1 MLVRQAQIGSLDFA
15 KSGGLL
21 PAIIQDA
28 DSGAVLMLGY
38 MDRAALDA
46 TLERGRVVFFS
57 RERQR
62 LWEKGETS
70 GHSLEL
76 VEIRADCDADALLV
90 TARPQGP
97 VCHTGTRTC
106 FGDAPVAAAERLG
119 FLVALERIIEQRIA
133 HKPEGSYTA
142 RLYSQGAKRLA
153 QKIGEEGV
161 ELALAGAAEGDDKV
175 IAEAADLM
183 FHVLL
188 LLKSRNVGFD
198 RVVDELRSRH
208 AARR

>member
-1 MLVRQAQIGSLDFA
+1 M
-15 KSGGLL
+15 
-21 PAIIQDA
+21 
-28 DSGAVLMLGY
+28 
-38 MDRAALDA
+38 
-46 TLERGRVVFFS
+46 
-57 RERQR
+57 
-62 LWEKGETS
+62 
-70 GHSLEL
+70 
-76 VEIRADCDADALLV
+76 
-90 TARPQGP
+90 
-97 VCHTGTRTC
+97 CHTGTRTC

>member
-1 MLVRQAQIGSLDFA
+1 MLVSQAQIGSLDFA

-21 PAIIQDA
+21 PAIVQDA

-38 MDRAALDA
+38 MDRAALGA

-62 LWEKGETS
+62 LWEKGESS
-70 GHSLEL
+70 GHYLEL

-175 IAEAADLM
+175 IAEAADLL

-188 LLKSRNVGFD
+188 LLKSRNVGFE
-198 RVVDELRSRH
+198 RVVEELRSRH
-208 AARR
+208 TARR

>member
-1 MLVRQAQIGSLDFA
+1 
-15 KSGGLL
+15 
-21 PAIIQDA
+21 
-28 DSGAVLMLGY
+28 MLGY
-38 MDRAALDA
+38 MDRAALGA

-57 RERQR
+57 RERQC
-62 LWEKGETS
+62 LWEKGESS
-70 GHSLEL
+70 GHYLEL
-76 VEIRADCDADALLV
+76 VAIRADCDADALLV

-106 FGDAPVAAAERLG
+106 FGEGPVAAGERLA

-133 HKPEGSYTA
+133 HQPEGSYTA

-175 IAEAADLM
+175 IAEAADLL

-188 LLKSRNVGFD
+188 LLRSRNVGFD
-198 RVVDELRSRH
+198 RVVEELRSRH